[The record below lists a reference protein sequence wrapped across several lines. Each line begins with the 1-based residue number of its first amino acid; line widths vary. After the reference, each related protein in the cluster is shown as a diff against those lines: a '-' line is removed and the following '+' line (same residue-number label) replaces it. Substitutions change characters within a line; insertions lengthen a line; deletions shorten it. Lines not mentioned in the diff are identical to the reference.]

1 MVRALPVLLLLLSAA
16 CGLAEDERDE
26 KNRYIY
32 LTFYDKAFEAYC
44 LGEFD
49 VDGDGRIS
57 RYEAQR
63 VRTVEC
69 PERGVASLS
78 DLKEFTRLE
87 RLDCRGNALTRL
99 DVTMT
104 RLEWLDCSDNGL
116 VSLDVNGLR
125 GLAYLDCGGNSLPR
139 LDLQSNASLATLLCP
154 DNALAGSLDVTSCAS
169 GLRAD
174 VRGNPS
180 LATVY
185 CLASQS
191 VDFNGPTERPSLLL
205 ARRLSAAV
213 SGRVNVRAPGCISR
227 HFCKRFLYCNS
238 RLLSRSLPRAQRLK
252 SAAASSARPRCRP
265 SRDRNRLRCRRGVA
279 DDGFPAYYGPT
290 LGFAAV
296 GPEIFGHVLVIGH
309 LESRFCLK

>member
-44 LGEFD
+44 LDEFD

-87 RLDCRGNALTRL
+87 RLDCRGNALSRL

-116 VSLDVNGLR
+116 VSH
-125 GLAYLDCGGNSLPR
+125 
-139 LDLQSNASLATLLCP
+139 
-154 DNALAGSLDVTSCAS
+154 TS
-169 GLRAD
+169 
-174 VRGNPS
+174 
-180 LATVY
+180 
-185 CLASQS
+185 
-191 VDFNGPTERPSLLL
+191 
-205 ARRLSAAV
+205 
-213 SGRVNVRAPGCISR
+213 I
-227 HFCKRFLYCNS
+227 
-238 RLLSRSLPRAQRLK
+238 
-252 SAAASSARPRCRP
+252 AAATRCRASICSRTPRSQRFFVRTMP
-265 SRDRNRLRCRRGVA
+265 SRGRW
-279 DDGFPAYYGPT
+279 T
-290 LGFAAV
+290 
-296 GPEIFGHVLVIGH
+296 
-309 LESRFCLK
+309 

>member
-116 VSLDVNGLR
+116 VSLDVM
-125 GLAYLDCGGNSLPR
+125 
-139 LDLQSNASLATLLCP
+139 
-154 DNALAGSLDVTSCAS
+154 
-169 GLRAD
+169 
-174 VRGNPS
+174 
-180 LATVY
+180 TVP
-185 CLASQS
+185 
-191 VDFNGPTERPSLLL
+191 V
-205 ARRLSAAV
+205 
-213 SGRVNVRAPGCISR
+213 
-227 HFCKRFLYCNS
+227 
-238 RLLSRSLPRAQRLK
+238 
-252 SAAASSARPRCRP
+252 
-265 SRDRNRLRCRRGVA
+265 NRLV
-279 DDGFPAYYGPT
+279 
-290 LGFAAV
+290 
-296 GPEIFGHVLVIGH
+296 
-309 LESRFCLK
+309 S

>member
-44 LGEFD
+44 LDEFD

-104 RLEWLDCSDNGL
+104 R
-116 VSLDVNGLR
+116 
-125 GLAYLDCGGNSLPR
+125 LAYLDCGGNSLPR

-191 VDFNGPTERPSLLL
+191 VDFNGPTEL
-205 ARRLSAAV
+205 
-213 SGRVNVRAPGCISR
+213 VR
-227 HFCKRFLYCNS
+227 K
-238 RLLSRSLPRAQRLK
+238 
-252 SAAASSARPRCRP
+252 
-265 SRDRNRLRCRRGVA
+265 
-279 DDGFPAYYGPT
+279 
-290 LGFAAV
+290 
-296 GPEIFGHVLVIGH
+296 
-309 LESRFCLK
+309 

>member
-87 RLDCRGNALTRL
+87 RLDCRGQRAHAAGRHNDA
-99 DVTMT
+99 
-104 RLEWLDCSDNGL
+104 
-116 VSLDVNGLR
+116 
-125 GLAYLDCGGNSLPR
+125 PR
-139 LDLQSNASLATLLCP
+139 MA
-154 DNALAGSLDVTSCAS
+154 
-169 GLRAD
+169 R
-174 VRGNPS
+174 
-180 LATVY
+180 
-185 CLASQS
+185 
-191 VDFNGPTERPSLLL
+191 L
-205 ARRLSAAV
+205 ARTTAL
-213 SGRVNVRAPGCISR
+213 C
-227 HFCKRFLYCNS
+227 
-238 RLLSRSLPRAQRLK
+238 RS
-252 SAAASSARPRCRP
+252 
-265 SRDRNRLRCRRGVA
+265 
-279 DDGFPAYYGPT
+279 T
-290 LGFAAV
+290 
-296 GPEIFGHVLVIGH
+296 
-309 LESRFCLK
+309 

>member
-87 RLDCRGNALTRL
+87 R
-99 DVTMT
+99 
-104 RLEWLDCSDNGL
+104 LDCSDNGL

-191 VDFNGPTERPSLLL
+191 VDFNGPTELI
-205 ARRLSAAV
+205 V
-213 SGRVNVRAPGCISR
+213 
-227 HFCKRFLYCNS
+227 K
-238 RLLSRSLPRAQRLK
+238 
-252 SAAASSARPRCRP
+252 
-265 SRDRNRLRCRRGVA
+265 
-279 DDGFPAYYGPT
+279 
-290 LGFAAV
+290 
-296 GPEIFGHVLVIGH
+296 
-309 LESRFCLK
+309 

>member
-32 LTFYDKAFEAYC
+32 LDFYDKAFEAYC
-44 LGEFD
+44 LEKFD
-49 VDGDGRIS
+49 TNGDGRIS

-125 GLAYLDCGGNSLPR
+125 GLAYLDCGGNSL
-139 LDLQSNASLATLLCP
+139 
-154 DNALAGSLDVTSCAS
+154 DVTSCAS

-191 VDFNGPTERPSLLL
+191 VDFNGPTEL
-205 ARRLSAAV
+205 
-213 SGRVNVRAPGCISR
+213 VR
-227 HFCKRFLYCNS
+227 K
-238 RLLSRSLPRAQRLK
+238 
-252 SAAASSARPRCRP
+252 
-265 SRDRNRLRCRRGVA
+265 
-279 DDGFPAYYGPT
+279 
-290 LGFAAV
+290 
-296 GPEIFGHVLVIGH
+296 
-309 LESRFCLK
+309 

>member
-104 RLEWLDCSDNGL
+104 RLEWLDCSGQRAL
-116 VSLDVNGLR
+116 CRSIVER
-125 GLAYLDCGGNSLPR
+125 PARPRIPR
-139 LDLQSNASLATLLCP
+139 LRRQRRCRASICSRTASLA
-154 DNALAGSLDVTSCAS
+154 NASF
-169 GLRAD
+169 
-174 VRGNPS
+174 VR
-180 LATVY
+180 TM
-185 CLASQS
+185 
-191 VDFNGPTERPSLLL
+191 
-205 ARRLSAAV
+205 
-213 SGRVNVRAPGCISR
+213 
-227 HFCKRFLYCNS
+227 
-238 RLLSRSLPRAQRLK
+238 
-252 SAAASSARPRCRP
+252 P
-265 SRDRNRLRCRRGVA
+265 SRGRW
-279 DDGFPAYYGPT
+279 T
-290 LGFAAV
+290 
-296 GPEIFGHVLVIGH
+296 
-309 LESRFCLK
+309 

>member
-116 VSLDVNGLR
+116 VSLDVNGLH

-139 LDLQSNASLATLLCP
+139 LDLQSNASLATLL
-154 DNALAGSLDVTSCAS
+154 
-169 GLRAD
+169 
-174 VRGNPS
+174 VR
-180 LATVY
+180 TM
-185 CLASQS
+185 
-191 VDFNGPTERPSLLL
+191 
-205 ARRLSAAV
+205 
-213 SGRVNVRAPGCISR
+213 
-227 HFCKRFLYCNS
+227 
-238 RLLSRSLPRAQRLK
+238 
-252 SAAASSARPRCRP
+252 P
-265 SRDRNRLRCRRGVA
+265 SRGRW
-279 DDGFPAYYGPT
+279 T
-290 LGFAAV
+290 
-296 GPEIFGHVLVIGH
+296 
-309 LESRFCLK
+309 

>member
-191 VDFNGPTERPSLLL
+191 VDFNGPTELIVKWNRTGTSGTFLLFVLDFLL
-205 ARRLSAAV
+205 ALLDALQALFLFVRGGVILSGEFELFERRAVFPGIFV
-213 SGRVNVRAPGCISR
+213 SGAGS
-227 HFCKRFLYCNS
+227 CNS
-238 RLLSRSLPRAQRLK
+238 RLLST
-252 SAAASSARPRCRP
+252 
-265 SRDRNRLRCRRGVA
+265 LRC
-279 DDGFPAYYGPT
+279 
-290 LGFAAV
+290 
-296 GPEIFGHVLVIGH
+296 LVH
-309 LESRFCLK
+309 NV

>member
-169 GLRAD
+169 LRAD

-191 VDFNGPTERPSLLL
+191 VDFNGPTELIR
-205 ARRLSAAV
+205 
-213 SGRVNVRAPGCISR
+213 
-227 HFCKRFLYCNS
+227 K
-238 RLLSRSLPRAQRLK
+238 
-252 SAAASSARPRCRP
+252 
-265 SRDRNRLRCRRGVA
+265 
-279 DDGFPAYYGPT
+279 
-290 LGFAAV
+290 
-296 GPEIFGHVLVIGH
+296 
-309 LESRFCLK
+309 

>member
-87 RLDCRGNALTRL
+87 RLDCRGN
-99 DVTMT
+99 
-104 RLEWLDCSDNGL
+104 GL

-191 VDFNGPTERPSLLL
+191 VDFNGPTEL
-205 ARRLSAAV
+205 
-213 SGRVNVRAPGCISR
+213 VR
-227 HFCKRFLYCNS
+227 K
-238 RLLSRSLPRAQRLK
+238 
-252 SAAASSARPRCRP
+252 
-265 SRDRNRLRCRRGVA
+265 
-279 DDGFPAYYGPT
+279 
-290 LGFAAV
+290 
-296 GPEIFGHVLVIGH
+296 
-309 LESRFCLK
+309 

>member
-44 LGEFD
+44 LDEFD

-125 GLAYLDCGGNSLPR
+125 GLAYLDCGGNSLSR
-139 LDLQSNASLATLLCP
+139 LDLQSAASLLALDCRG
-154 DNALAGSLDVTSCAS
+154 NALTTLDVASCDAN
-169 GLRAD
+169 LRAD

-191 VDFNGPTERPSLLL
+191 VDFNGPTEL
-205 ARRLSAAV
+205 
-213 SGRVNVRAPGCISR
+213 VR
-227 HFCKRFLYCNS
+227 K
-238 RLLSRSLPRAQRLK
+238 
-252 SAAASSARPRCRP
+252 
-265 SRDRNRLRCRRGVA
+265 
-279 DDGFPAYYGPT
+279 
-290 LGFAAV
+290 
-296 GPEIFGHVLVIGH
+296 
-309 LESRFCLK
+309 

>member
-139 LDLQSNASLATLLCP
+139 LGAACRRARQPFPCHGLLPRLAKRRLQRTDGTRPQVISGMQRP
-154 DNALAGSLDVTSCAS
+154 AGP
-169 GLRAD
+169 LRGFRFRA
-174 VRGNPS
+174 
-180 LATVY
+180 
-185 CLASQS
+185 
-191 VDFNGPTERPSLLL
+191 ERP
-205 ARRLSAAV
+205 RF
-213 SGRVNVRAPGCISR
+213 RVRYFPIYD
-227 HFCKRFLYCNS
+227 K
-238 RLLSRSLPRAQRLK
+238 K
-252 SAAASSARPRCRP
+252 P
-265 SRDRNRLRCRRGVA
+265 SEK
-279 DDGFPAYYGPT
+279 DGF
-290 LGFAAV
+290 
-296 GPEIFGHVLVIGH
+296 
-309 LESRFCLK
+309 SS

>member
-69 PERGVASLS
+69 PERG
-78 DLKEFTRLE
+78 
-87 RLDCRGNALTRL
+87 
-99 DVTMT
+99 
-104 RLEWLDCSDNGL
+104 LEWLDCSDNGL

-191 VDFNGPTERPSLLL
+191 VDFNGPTELIR
-205 ARRLSAAV
+205 
-213 SGRVNVRAPGCISR
+213 
-227 HFCKRFLYCNS
+227 K
-238 RLLSRSLPRAQRLK
+238 
-252 SAAASSARPRCRP
+252 
-265 SRDRNRLRCRRGVA
+265 
-279 DDGFPAYYGPT
+279 
-290 LGFAAV
+290 
-296 GPEIFGHVLVIGH
+296 
-309 LESRFCLK
+309 

>member
-116 VSLDVNGLR
+116 VSLDVNGL
-125 GLAYLDCGGNSLPR
+125 
-139 LDLQSNASLATLLCP
+139 
-154 DNALAGSLDVTSCAS
+154 
-169 GLRAD
+169 
-174 VRGNPS
+174 
-180 LATVY
+180 
-185 CLASQS
+185 
-191 VDFNGPTERPSLLL
+191 
-205 ARRLSAAV
+205 
-213 SGRVNVRAPGCISR
+213 I
-227 HFCKRFLYCNS
+227 
-238 RLLSRSLPRAQRLK
+238 
-252 SAAASSARPRCRP
+252 AAATRCRASICSRTPRSQRFFVRTMP
-265 SRDRNRLRCRRGVA
+265 SRGRW
-279 DDGFPAYYGPT
+279 T
-290 LGFAAV
+290 
-296 GPEIFGHVLVIGH
+296 
-309 LESRFCLK
+309 

>member
-1 MVRALPVLLLLLSAA
+1 MSARWSVRS
-16 CGLAEDERDE
+16 G
-26 KNRYIY
+26 
-32 LTFYDKAFEAYC
+32 
-44 LGEFD
+44 
-49 VDGDGRIS
+49 
-57 RYEAQR
+57 
-63 VRTVEC
+63 
-69 PERGVASLS
+69 GVASLS
-78 DLKEFTRLE
+78 YLKEFTRLE

-191 VDFNGPTERPSLLL
+191 VDFNGPTEL
-205 ARRLSAAV
+205 
-213 SGRVNVRAPGCISR
+213 VR
-227 HFCKRFLYCNS
+227 K
-238 RLLSRSLPRAQRLK
+238 
-252 SAAASSARPRCRP
+252 
-265 SRDRNRLRCRRGVA
+265 
-279 DDGFPAYYGPT
+279 
-290 LGFAAV
+290 
-296 GPEIFGHVLVIGH
+296 
-309 LESRFCLK
+309 

>member
-104 RLEWLDCSDNGL
+104 RL
-116 VSLDVNGLR
+116 
-125 GLAYLDCGGNSLPR
+125 AYLDCGGNSLPR

-191 VDFNGPTERPSLLL
+191 VDFNGPTEL
-205 ARRLSAAV
+205 
-213 SGRVNVRAPGCISR
+213 VR
-227 HFCKRFLYCNS
+227 K
-238 RLLSRSLPRAQRLK
+238 
-252 SAAASSARPRCRP
+252 
-265 SRDRNRLRCRRGVA
+265 
-279 DDGFPAYYGPT
+279 
-290 LGFAAV
+290 
-296 GPEIFGHVLVIGH
+296 
-309 LESRFCLK
+309 

>member
-125 GLAYLDCGGNSLPR
+125 GLAIPRLRRQLAAAPRFAVERLARNASLSGQCPRGVAGRDLLRLGAACRRARQPLPCHGLLPR
-139 LDLQSNASLATLLCP
+139 LAKRRLQRTDGTHP
-154 DNALAGSLDVTSCAS
+154 QVIS
-169 GLRAD
+169 GMKRPGGPLRGFRFRA
-174 VRGNPS
+174 
-180 LATVY
+180 
-185 CLASQS
+185 
-191 VDFNGPTERPSLLL
+191 ERP
-205 ARRLSAAV
+205 RF
-213 SGRVNVRAPGCISR
+213 RVRYFPIYG
-227 HFCKRFLYCNS
+227 K
-238 RLLSRSLPRAQRLK
+238 K
-252 SAAASSARPRCRP
+252 P
-265 SRDRNRLRCRRGVA
+265 SEK
-279 DDGFPAYYGPT
+279 DGF
-290 LGFAAV
+290 
-296 GPEIFGHVLVIGH
+296 
-309 LESRFCLK
+309 SS

>member
-44 LGEFD
+44 LDEFD

-125 GLAYLDCGGNSLPR
+125 GLA
-139 LDLQSNASLATLLCP
+139 P
-154 DNALAGSLDVTSCAS
+154 D
-169 GLRAD
+169 R
-174 VRGNPS
+174 
-180 LATVY
+180 
-185 CLASQS
+185 
-191 VDFNGPTERPSLLL
+191 
-205 ARRLSAAV
+205 
-213 SGRVNVRAPGCISR
+213 R
-227 HFCKRFLYCNS
+227 HFRP
-238 RLLSRSLPRAQRLK
+238 LPA
-252 SAAASSARPRCRP
+252 
-265 SRDRNRLRCRRGVA
+265 VV
-279 DDGFPAYYGPT
+279 T
-290 LGFAAV
+290 TAV
-296 GPEIFGHVLVIGH
+296 GGCARTTGRHS
-309 LESRFCLK
+309 SRITRSPPKRRTAP

>member
-174 VRGNPS
+174 VRGNP
-180 LATVY
+180 
-185 CLASQS
+185 
-191 VDFNGPTERPSLLL
+191 
-205 ARRLSAAV
+205 
-213 SGRVNVRAPGCISR
+213 
-227 HFCKRFLYCNS
+227 
-238 RLLSRSLPRAQRLK
+238 
-252 SAAASSARPRCRP
+252 
-265 SRDRNRLRCRRGVA
+265 
-279 DDGFPAYYGPT
+279 
-290 LGFAAV
+290 
-296 GPEIFGHVLVIGH
+296 
-309 LESRFCLK
+309 

>member
-116 VSLDVNGLR
+116 VFLPRFINAFMSLKVENYIDLGS
-125 GLAYLDCGGNSLPR
+125 LDCGGNSLPR

-191 VDFNGPTERPSLLL
+191 VDFNGPTEL
-205 ARRLSAAV
+205 
-213 SGRVNVRAPGCISR
+213 VR
-227 HFCKRFLYCNS
+227 K
-238 RLLSRSLPRAQRLK
+238 
-252 SAAASSARPRCRP
+252 
-265 SRDRNRLRCRRGVA
+265 
-279 DDGFPAYYGPT
+279 
-290 LGFAAV
+290 
-296 GPEIFGHVLVIGH
+296 
-309 LESRFCLK
+309 

>member
-1 MVRALPVLLLLLSAA
+1 MTRFVPLLAFALLAA
-16 CGLAEDERDE
+16 CGLVDDERDD
-26 KNRYIY
+26 KNKRVYI
-32 LTFYDKAFEAYC
+32 TFADPAFEAYC
-44 LGEFD
+44 LEHFD
-49 VDGDGRIS
+49 IDHDGRIS

-191 VDFNGPTERPSLLL
+191 VDFNGPTELIR
-205 ARRLSAAV
+205 
-213 SGRVNVRAPGCISR
+213 
-227 HFCKRFLYCNS
+227 K
-238 RLLSRSLPRAQRLK
+238 
-252 SAAASSARPRCRP
+252 
-265 SRDRNRLRCRRGVA
+265 
-279 DDGFPAYYGPT
+279 
-290 LGFAAV
+290 
-296 GPEIFGHVLVIGH
+296 
-309 LESRFCLK
+309 